1 MGRQCDCLYLGHLSD
16 RVFWWGAGASRL
28 VVVTRGLYL
37 ARHLFTLFIYLCIIA
52 LIVYFYIILTLVKRR
67 RNDTYT
73 AICASLTTPGGVWAR
88 NCCFPP
94 EEVKRVFK
102 QATGYC
108 QAAR

>member
-1 MGRQCDCLYLGHLSD
+1 MI
-16 RVFWWGAGASRL
+16 V
-28 VVVTRGLYL
+28 
-37 ARHLFTLFIYLCIIA
+37 